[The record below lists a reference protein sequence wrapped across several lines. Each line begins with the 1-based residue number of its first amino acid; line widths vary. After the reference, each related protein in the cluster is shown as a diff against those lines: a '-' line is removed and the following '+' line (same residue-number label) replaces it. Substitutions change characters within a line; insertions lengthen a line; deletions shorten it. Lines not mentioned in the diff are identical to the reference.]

1 MVQILFQVICAP
13 KKHGCKPRILHG
25 AIFSYGVVRFGAF
38 LPHRSATYDCAFNET
53 APRRAAHRRILE
65 KKSRIRTGRTAPHRT
80 IQNFKSAPNRTVR
93 LPQERQTVGMSGGL
107 GGFRGPL
114 SVPPT
119 NPSNCTSPTPR
130 QAIVYRMCRCGQ
142 EYLVG
147 LGFL

>member
-1 MVQILFQVICAP
+1 MPP
-13 KKHGCKPRILHG
+13 KNT
-25 AIFSYGVVRFGAF
+25 GVNQGFFTVRYFLTVWCGSVRFYRTAAQRTIAP
-38 LPHRSATYDCAFNET
+38 LTKPHRA
-53 APRRAAHRRILE
+53 APHRRILE